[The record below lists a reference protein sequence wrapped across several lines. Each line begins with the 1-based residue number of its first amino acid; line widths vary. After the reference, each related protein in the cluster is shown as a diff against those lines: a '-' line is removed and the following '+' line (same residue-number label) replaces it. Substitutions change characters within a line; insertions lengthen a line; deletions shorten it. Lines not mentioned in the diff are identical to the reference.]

1 MRRFLLIAHKVPP
14 DGAFTLND
22 LAGGAGRM
30 DEVARA
36 ASTAFTLSNDL
47 RRDTEM
53 TILFAA
59 EPPPR
64 ARKVEL
70 TGAKLRHLNPDERST
85 AALLKNAL
93 VGASR
98 YPSDFESSPGIRVGP
113 VDPLAHLAS
122 FLREEGAIWLTEGG
136 APIAAFPFRGA
147 SFAAF
152 VSDPFDPTAEEEAVL
167 ARSEVPR
174 ISVGPKSLRT
184 SQVVDAIQ
192 REVDLRASGG
202 ESASPTRG
210 PAPTRN
216 ADDR

>member
-36 ASTAFTLSNDL
+36 VSTAFTLSNDL

-64 ARKVEL
+64 ARRIEL
-70 TGAKLRHLNPDERST
+70 FGGKLRYLNPDERST

-93 VGASR
+93 VGAAR
-98 YPSDFESSPGIRVGP
+98 YTSDFESSPGLRVGP
-113 VDPLAHLAS
+113 VDPLTHLAM
-122 FLREEGAIWLTEGG
+122 FLRQTGAIWLTERGL
-136 APIAAFPFRGA
+136 PIASVELPDGNV
-147 SFAAF
+147 SAF
-152 VSDPFDPTAEEEAVL
+152 VSDPFDPTPAEEAVL
-167 ARSEVPR
+167 AASGVPR
-174 ISVGPKSLRT
+174 ISVGPRSLRT
-184 SQVVDAIQ
+184 SQVVDAVQ
-192 REVDLRASGG
+192 RELDLRSGG
-202 ESASPTRG
+202 EG
-210 PAPTRN
+210 PARDAATPS
-216 ADDR
+216 